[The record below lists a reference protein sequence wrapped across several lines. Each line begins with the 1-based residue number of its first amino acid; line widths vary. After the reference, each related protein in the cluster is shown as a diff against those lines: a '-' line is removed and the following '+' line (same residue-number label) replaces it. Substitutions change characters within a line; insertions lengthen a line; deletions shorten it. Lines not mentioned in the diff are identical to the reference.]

1 MRKTLRLL
9 VRVVAVAATL
19 GSAVGVAAAA
29 EPFPVVFGDDFTLV
43 DQNGRTRSSR
53 EFRGRL
59 LLVYFGYTACPHSC
73 GMALATMSAALDAL
87 GPDADAVAPLFVT
100 VDPGHDTPDR
110 LAAHLRN
117 FHPAIV
123 GLTGSAAAIGALS
136 DGYRVTVEAVAD
148 PGAFE
153 RLIDHTTYI
162 YVVGRDGAALS
173 LLPPMLPPRRIAAIL
188 RSHM

>member
-1 MRKTLRLL
+1 MRPVVRKFARTAALAAL
-9 VRVVAVAATL
+9 VLAA
-19 GSAVGVAAAA
+19 GAASAA
-29 EPFPVVFGDDFTLV
+29 EPFPAVFGEDFTLI
-43 DQNGRTRSSR
+43 DQNGRTRSSE

-87 GPDADAVAPLFVT
+87 GPDANAVAPLFVT

-117 FHPAIV
+117 FHPDIV

-136 DGYRVTVEAVAD
+136 EGYRVRVETAAD

-162 YVVGRDGAALS
+162 YVVGRDGQALS

>member
-1 MRKTLRLL
+1 MRSGIGKFA
-9 VRVVAVAATL
+9 AVAAL
-19 GSAVGVAAAA
+19 VALVLAAGAASAA
-29 EPFPVVFGDDFTLV
+29 EPFPAGFGGEFSLI
-43 DQNGRTRSSR
+43 DQNGGARGSD

-73 GMALATMSAALDAL
+73 GMALGTISAALDEL

-100 VDPGHDTPDR
+100 VDPGHDTTDR
-110 LAAHLRN
+110 LATHLRN

-123 GLTGSAAAIGALS
+123 GLTGRAAAIDALS
-136 DGYRVTVEAVAD
+136 DAFRVRAEAVAES
-148 PGAFE
+148 GAFE

-162 YVVGRDGAALS
+162 YVVGRDGEALS
-173 LLPPMLPPRRIAAIL
+173 LLPPMLPPGRIAAIL